1 MKEIIERKMEDYIVS
16 ILEKEKIDRHEY
28 YVLKD
33 YFQKINIEESAKK
46 WESSKSE
53 REEAMKSLFAIMSK

>member
-1 MKEIIERKMEDYIVS
+1 MKEIIEQKLEDYIVS
-16 ILEKEKIDRHEY
+16 LLNKDTIERCDY
-28 YVLKD
+28 FVLKD
-33 YFQKINIEESAKK
+33 YLQKMNIEDSAKK